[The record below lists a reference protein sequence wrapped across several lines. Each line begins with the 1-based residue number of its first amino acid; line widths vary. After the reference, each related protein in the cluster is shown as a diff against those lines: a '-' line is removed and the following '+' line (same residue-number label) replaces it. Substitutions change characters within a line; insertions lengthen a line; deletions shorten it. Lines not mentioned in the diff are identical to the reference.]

1 MTSFVRTMVVIVAAI
16 ITASCSAL
24 PENAADPQDTSR
36 TARDERVLVI
46 RPLATEQPIPEPTHL
61 R

>member
-1 MTSFVRTMVVIVAAI
+1 MTSFIGRMVVIVAAI
-16 ITASCSAL
+16 MTASCSGL
-24 PENAADPQDTSR
+24 PESAADPQDTSGA
-36 TARDERVLVI
+36 ARDERVLVI